1 MQNLYLIGFMGSG
14 KSTVANAFK
23 EEYRMHLIE
32 MDEEIIK
39 KAQMSIPDIFNT
51 YGESYFR
58 DLETALLKEIQN
70 EKNQIVSCGGGLV
83 LRPENV
89 TIMKE
94 SGTII
99 LLEARPE
106 TILERVKNNDDRPLL
121 HGNMNVEYI
130 SSLMEKRRARYESAA
145 DLRIITDGKSAIE
158 ICSEIIERLN

>member
-23 EEYRMHLIE
+23 EEYQMHLIE

-89 TIMKE
+89 TIIKE
-94 SGTII
+94 NSFYGSVYLEEITI
-99 LLEARPE
+99 
-106 TILERVKNNDDRPLL
+106 TNK
-121 HGNMNVEYI
+121 VEMFSYNPFI
-130 SSLMEKRRARYESAA
+130 YF
-145 DLRIITDGKSAIE
+145 
-158 ICSEIIERLN
+158 NF